1 MGKLLE
7 SEASGGDAKRRRLD
21 DVRQA
26 LQDSTSTITASV
38 KQLEST
44 TAASINGLETAIK
57 KASLRQ
63 TIRDVLSDMRNKHYE
78 DATNHYNFIHT
89 NNTFRIELPRFE
101 YYDSDGRMLG
111 TDMSFYANILVN
123 FMKNMGLILVGYVG
137 DFRRGQEPHR
147 NPASKEAVDA
157 ASKFQDEVVAKLERL
172 IGVKTVWKRN
182 AQGPYVILP
191 FTI

>member
-1 MGKLLE
+1 MG
-7 SEASGGDAKRRRLD
+7 
-21 DVRQA
+21 
-26 LQDSTSTITASV
+26 
-38 KQLEST
+38 
-44 TAASINGLETAIK
+44 AASIKELETAIK

-63 TIRDVLSDMRNKHYE
+63 TIRDVLSDMRNNYYG
-78 DATNHYNFIHT
+78 DATNHFSHA
-89 NNTFRIELPRFE
+89 NNTFRITLPRFE

-111 TDMSFYANILVN
+111 TDLSFYADILVQ